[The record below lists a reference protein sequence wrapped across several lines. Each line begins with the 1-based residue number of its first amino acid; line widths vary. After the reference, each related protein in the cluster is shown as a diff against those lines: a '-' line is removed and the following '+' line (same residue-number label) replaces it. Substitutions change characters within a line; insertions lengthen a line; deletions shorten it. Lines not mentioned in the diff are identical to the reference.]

1 MENRLDAVTAD
12 PPLGVGLPLA
22 SAVPASPI
30 SQ

>member
-12 PPLGVGLPLA
+12 VPLGVGLPLV
-22 SAVPASPI
+22 SEVLASPI